1 MDNEK
6 MARFIY
12 ELRKSKKLTQRQL
25 AEQLN
30 ITDRA
35 VSKWERGLS
44 CPDISILAALSDI
57 LGVTTRELLNGEKA
71 EESAPEIETIVET
84 TLHYADAVTK
94 NKSKS
99 SRFTLA
105 LILSAVSLIAIFICI
120 ICNYAIERT
129 LSWAL
134 FPISSIIFTLLV
146 VMPMILWGKK
156 RVIISLIMFSASIIP
171 FLFVL
176 EKIIGRAGLIM
187 PIGSR
192 VSIIAVIYLWII
204 FFLFKSKLFKYVST
218 VLTLMIS
225 IPIELWID
233 SVVSKFTNQS
243 TFDIWN
249 ILAYSIIA
257 VTSIIIFV
265 FGYIKEKSIIKN
277 D

>member
-1 MDNEK
+1 

-12 ELRKSKKLTQRQL
+12 ELRKSKNLTQRQL

-44 CPDISILAALSDI
+44 CPDISILTALSDI

-71 EESAPEIETIVET
+71 EESAPEDETIVET
-84 TLHYADAVTK
+84 TLQYADTVTK
-94 NKSKS
+94 NKSKN

-105 LILSAVSLIAIFICI
+105 LILSAVSLIAIITCM

-134 FPISSIIFTLLV
+134 FPISSIIFTLLF

-156 RVIISLIMFSASIIP
+156 RVSLSLIMFSVSIIP

-187 PIGSR
+187 PIGAR

-204 FFLFKSKLFKYVST
+204 FFLFKSKLYKYVST
-218 VLTLMIS
+218 VLTLMLS
-225 IPIELWID
+225 IPIELWIN
-233 SVVSKFTNQS
+233 SVVSKFTDQPA
-243 TFDIWN
+243 FDIWN

-257 VTSIIIFV
+257 VISIIIFV
-265 FGYIKEKSIIKN
+265 IGFIKEKSIIKN